1 MSREMVPFVFEPKYE
16 KGENM
21 SDDSSDQSNTSN
33 AQVEVEDAGVDLLG
47 STDWYECECS
57 VEMAGW
63 STFPPC

>member
-1 MSREMVPFVFEPKYE
+1 MVPFVFEPKYE

-57 VEMAGW
+57 VEMAG
-63 STFPPC
+63 